1 MLIYNSIDIVCTF
14 LNILIPAI
22 EIDAPLRKADGGGDT
37 LAVIFQYLPHTVNV
51 LPSIGDSDLCLFVLA
66 HCSSEAFQYVL
77 LFLFVRAVN
86 FDFISPIV
94 EIQVNCFVVKRE
106 FNLFEE
112 SVIQLSAVL
121 VRV

>member
-22 EIDAPLRKADGGGDT
+22 KIDAPLRKADGGGDT

-106 FNLFEE
+106 FNLLEK